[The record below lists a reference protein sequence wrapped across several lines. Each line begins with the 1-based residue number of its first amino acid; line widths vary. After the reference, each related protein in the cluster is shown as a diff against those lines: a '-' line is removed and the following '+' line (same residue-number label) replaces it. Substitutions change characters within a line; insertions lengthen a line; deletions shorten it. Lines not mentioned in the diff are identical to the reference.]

1 MFWKKRRE
9 EPVTVRDADP
19 WQSGTHRAVPPP
31 EDETNN
37 DANNDALDALGAVLR
52 ALARNA
58 FDLGEANAKTVE
70 KKLEAWATHVLVCG
84 PLPGTEDADGRGPR
98 APRRN
103 FQAMIRAVTDHRK
116 LEREYVTTTVTEL
129 RSTLWAFVTT
139 LTRSLGAEASTDA
152 RLQDRVERLKAAVAS
167 DQYEALR
174 AEASLTANVLAD
186 VLQEREERARRQAAE
201 LGKTLKS
208 LREQLEQANR
218 EGALDALTRIY
229 NRKTLD
235 EVLERSVGLA
245 ALAREPCCLL
255 MVDVDH
261 FKSVND
267 RYGHPAGDAV
277 LREVADALVRC
288 FPRRGDVVARYGGEE
303 FAVVLTGSTLEEA
316 HRLAQKPLQAM
327 RALSVK
333 HGAQAISVTVSVGYA
348 NVRPGE
354 LAEAW
359 VERAD
364 KALYQAK
371 TSGRDRA
378 VAAP

>member
-9 EPVTVRDADP
+9 EPVTVRDAEP
-19 WQSGTHRAVPPP
+19 AFQSGTHRAIPAP
-31 EDETNN
+31 EDE
-37 DANNDALDALGAVLR
+37 ANNDALDALGALLR

-58 FDLGEANAKTVE
+58 FDLGEVNAKTVE

-103 FQAMIRAVTDHRK
+103 FQAMVRAVTDHRK

-167 DQYEALR
+167 EQYEALR

-186 VLQEREERARRQAAE
+186 VLHEREERARRQAAE

-261 FKSVND
+261 FKNVND
-267 RYGHPAGDAV
+267 RHGHPAGDAV

-316 HRLAQKPLQAM
+316 QRLAQKPLQAM
-327 RALSVK
+327 RALTVK
-333 HGAQAISVTVSVGYA
+333 HGGQAISVTVSVGYA
-348 NVRPGE
+348 AVRPGE
-354 LAEAW
+354 PVESW

-371 TSGRDRA
+371 TTGRDRA
-378 VAAP
+378 VGAT